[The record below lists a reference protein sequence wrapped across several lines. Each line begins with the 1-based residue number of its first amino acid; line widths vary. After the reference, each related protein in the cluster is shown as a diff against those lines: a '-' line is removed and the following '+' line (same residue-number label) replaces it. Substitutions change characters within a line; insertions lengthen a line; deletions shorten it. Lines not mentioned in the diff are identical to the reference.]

1 MRRAFI
7 FTADAIFALMMLGAV
22 ALMFTVYATQPEYSA
37 KTTLLQAIAYDY
49 ATLSLPPVNLDE
61 STFKA
66 KTGFDVYVSEGAV
79 PNARQIVVRA
89 TKYAYNNSCNS
100 KDCSKNC
107 SITKA
112 DATGSG
118 GYGCLTN
125 QALDRFGIISTKAWV
140 ATP

>member
-22 ALMFTVYATQPEYSA
+22 ALMFTVYSTQPEYSG
-37 KTTLLQAIAYDY
+37 KTTLLQALAYDY
-49 ATLSLPPVNLDE
+49 ATLSQAPVGLNG
-61 STFKA
+61 STFKE
-66 KTGFDVYVSEGAV
+66 KTGFDVYTSEDAV

-89 TKYAYNNSCNS
+89 TKYAYNNSCNG
-100 KDCSKNC
+100 KDCGKNC

-112 DATGSG
+112 EADGSA
-118 GYGCLTN
+118 GYGCLAN
-125 QALDRFGIISTKAWV
+125 QALDQSGIISTKAWV